1 MMRLTR
7 QYAYGFLASVPDEDK
22 LAMYYELQK
31 LSEIL
36 AELEGYV
43 AILEFR
49 PEEMEEFIELLA
61 DDFHPLII
69 NFLRVLAQDSLLN
82 RLDTIAEDYR
92 FGLVEADLLVE
103 VNISSAA
110 PMSDEFKEKITQLIR
125 ENWTTDY
132 ILNFTVDSDLIG
144 GVRLEANNAVIDT
157 TFRSRI
163 NQILR
168 EV

>member
-1 MMRLTR
+1 MRLTR
-7 QYAYGFLASVPDEDK
+7 QYAYGFLASIPEEDRLK
-22 LAMYYELQK
+22 MYYELQEI
-31 LSEIL
+31 SEVL

-43 AILEFR
+43 AVVEFI
-49 PEEMEEFIELLA
+49 PEEMDKLSELLGDA
-61 DDFHPLII
+61 FHPLAV

-82 RLDTIAEDYR
+82 RLDTIVEDYR
-92 FGLVEADLLVE
+92 FGLVEAGLLVE
-103 VNISSAA
+103 VNVSSAA
-110 PMSDEFKEKITQLIR
+110 PVSEAFKEKIGQLIQ

-132 ILNFTVDSDLIG
+132 ILNFTVDSSLIG

>member
-1 MMRLTR
+1 MRLTR
-7 QYAYGFLASVPDEDK
+7 QYAYGFLASVPTEDK
-22 LAMYYELQK
+22 LTMYYELQR
-31 LSEIL
+31 LSEVL

-43 AILEFR
+43 AVVEFI
-49 PEEMEEFIELLA
+49 PEEMEKLGELLG
-61 DDFHPLII
+61 DDFHPLAI

-82 RLDTIAEDYR
+82 RLDTIVEDYR
-92 FGLVEADLLVE
+92 FGLVEAGLLVE
-103 VNISSAA
+103 VKVSSAA
-110 PMSDEFKEKITQLIR
+110 PVSAAFKEKIAQLIQ